1 MAVIN
6 DGSQS
11 GNITAT
17 SFTGIPVLTPVS
29 FGNLGTTNNSL
40 VYCTDCGSNAKPC
53 AGGGSG
59 SLAFRNNGVWE
70 CVSK

>member
-1 MAVIN
+1 M
-6 DGSQS
+6 
-11 GNITAT
+11 
-17 SFTGIPVLTPVS
+17 PMLTPVS
-29 FGNLGTTNNSL
+29 FGNLGTTNNAL

-70 CVSK
+70 CLSK